1 MFIKPCYK
9 KSNGKKLAYW
19 ALVESYRTVKG
30 PRHRI
35 VAYLG
40 QLKDTTRRGIKRVAE
55 EENTPEGQGT
65 SDNKSHP
72 EFVQARLFGDGEL
85 DNNTLEAE
93 WVEINAN
100 GVRVENEKAFGGHW
114 LALELVKLLGLDEF
128 LTQHLPSGEEHVAWS
143 LVSLILV
150 ICRLLNPSSELYIA
164 EHFYKSTAL
173 SDLLGVPVDD
183 VYDNRLYRGLDKL
196 LPKKDELETYL
207 KNKLGDLFD
216 LEFDLLLYDVTST
229 YFEGQCNGNPLAKHG
244 HSRDHRS
251 DCKQVCIGLVV
262 TKDGIPLG
270 YEVFA
275 GNMHDSKTYQQIIRK
290 MEAKY
295 GRANRIWC
303 SDRGMTS
310 KENIAFLK
318 QDGRKFIIGTSRS
331 ELRNFERELLAQDWN
346 VVHEGLEVKLC
357 PHEDE
362 LFVLC
367 RSADRRE
374 KEKAMHER
382 FVARME
388 KELEKVRT
396 SCDKRK
402 CKKEV
407 IDRRVGRIKSRNSRG
422 AGLFDIKVAER
433 DGRATIA
440 WTKRESWQDW
450 ASLSEGCYLLRTNI
464 TEWSV
469 EDLWRAYVQLTE
481 AEAAFRIEKSDLRI
495 RPIWHQ
501 KEERVLSH
509 ILVCFLAYALW
520 RTLGCMVKS
529 SGLGDEPRRVLDEL
543 SKINLVDV
551 VLPTTAGT
559 EIRKRCITRPT
570 EHQAILLQRLG
581 LNLPRQFKK

>member
-1 MFIKPCYK
+1 MFIRPCYK

-19 ALVESYRTVKG
+19 ALVESYRTPQG
-30 PRHRI
+30 PRQRV

-40 QLKDTTRRGIKRVAE
+40 QLKEAQRKGVKHVA
-55 EENTPEGQGT
+55 
-65 SDNKSHP
+65 DRKNKP
-72 EFVQARLFGDGEL
+72 QFVQTQLF
-85 DNNTLEAE
+85 DNEQLEPV
-93 WVEINAN
+93 WVEIDAN
-100 GVRVENEKAFGGHW
+100 GVRVENEKDFGGPW
-114 LALELVKLLGLDEF
+114 LALELVKLLGLDDF
-128 LTQHLPSGEEHVAWS
+128 LKQHLPPGEEHVPWS

-150 ICRLLNPSSELYIA
+150 ICRLLNPSSELHIA
-164 EHFYKSTAL
+164 EHYYKSTAL
-173 SDLLGVPVDD
+173 ADLLGVPVDA

-207 KNKLGDLFD
+207 KNKLGNLFD

-229 YFEGQCNGNPLAKHG
+229 YFEGQCNGNPLARHG

-262 TKDGIPLG
+262 TKDGLPIG

-275 GNMHDSKTYQQIIRK
+275 GNTHDSKTYQRIILT

-295 GRANRIWC
+295 GRADRIWC

-310 KENIAFLK
+310 EANIEFLK
-318 QDGRKFIIGTSRS
+318 QEDRKFIIGTAKG
-331 ELRNFERELLAQDWN
+331 ELRNFERELLAEDWN
-346 VVHEGLEVKLC
+346 TVREGLEVKLC
-357 PHEDE
+357 PRDGD
-362 LFVLC
+362 LYVLC

-382 FVARME
+382 FIVRME

-396 SCDKRK
+396 SCAKRK
-402 CKKEV
+402 CKKET
-407 IDRRVGRIKSRNSRG
+407 IDRRIGRIKSKNSRG
-422 AGLFDIKVAER
+422 AGLFNIIVTEN
-433 DGRATIA
+433 DGRATIS
-440 WTKRESWQDW
+440 WTKRESWRTW

-464 TEWSV
+464 TDWSA

-509 ILVCFLAYALW
+509 IFVCFLAYVLW
-520 RTLGCMVKS
+520 RTLGLMVKS
-529 SGLGDEPRRVLDEL
+529 SGLGDEPRRVLAEL
-543 SKINLVDV
+543 GTIRLVDV
-551 VLPTTAGT
+551 VLPTSSGV
-559 EIRKRCITRPT
+559 EIRKRCVTRPT
-570 EHQAILLQRLG
+570 EHQEILLQHLG
-581 LNLPRQFKK
+581 LSLPRQFKK